1 MLSSVKSMFWLNVL
15 MFVVGLLLSDTS
27 LIVVGLVGMN
37 IWHGAELI
45 LKSHRTMWED
55 LTRRMRSQ

>member
-1 MLSSVKSMFWLNVL
+1 MLFSVKVMFRLNL
-15 MFVVGLLLSDTS
+15 MLFVVGMVLGES
-27 LIVVGLVGMN
+27 LVTVVGLVGMN

-55 LTRRMRSQ
+55 LTRRMR